1 MYEEYIG
8 PIADISHYRHYQR
21 YHTFFKP
28 GYILAQS
35 ATSWPILAH
44 LGHFVANLGTFYFY
58 FLQA

>member
-8 PIADISHYRHYQR
+8 PIADISHYRHYKR

-35 ATSWPILAH
+35 AREAFKNVLAE
-44 LGHFVANLGTFYFY
+44 FVR
-58 FLQA
+58 

>member
-21 YHTFFKP
+21 YHTLFKP
-28 GYILAQS
+28 GYILAQ
-35 ATSWPILAH
+35 
-44 LGHFVANLGTFYFY
+44 NLGTFYFY